1 MCSMR
6 KKGDGSKIWQ
16 PQDLRIHDVAGM
28 NNDIQVNVTH
38 RGQGDRVDDSAS
50 SKDCERS
57 PGLEKRAFEHRVQ
70 SPAHSRL
77 SISVC

>member
-1 MCSMR
+1 MCGMR
-6 KKGDGSKIWQ
+6 KKGNGSEIWQ

-50 SKDCERS
+50 SKD
-57 PGLEKRAFEHRVQ
+57 
-70 SPAHSRL
+70 
-77 SISVC
+77 

>member
-38 RGQGDRVDDSAS
+38 RGQGDRVDDSPS
-50 SKDCERS
+50 SKD
-57 PGLEKRAFEHRVQ
+57 
-70 SPAHSRL
+70 
-77 SISVC
+77 

>member
-6 KKGDGSKIWQ
+6 KKGDVSEIWQ

-57 PGLEKRAFEHRVQ
+57 PALEKESIRAP
-70 SPAHSRL
+70 SPES
-77 SISVC
+77 ST